1 MLPLKDAL
9 IPINLTTNV
18 LTNIVIFPD
27 SIALYSMVSVNIPS
41 NGKLIPV
48 LIPNAFCHVCD
59 SNIS

>member
-27 SIALYSMVSVNIPS
+27 SIALYLLVFFNISS
-41 NGKLIPV
+41 NGKLMETRRNEVTPTY
-48 LIPNAFCHVCD
+48 
-59 SNIS
+59 